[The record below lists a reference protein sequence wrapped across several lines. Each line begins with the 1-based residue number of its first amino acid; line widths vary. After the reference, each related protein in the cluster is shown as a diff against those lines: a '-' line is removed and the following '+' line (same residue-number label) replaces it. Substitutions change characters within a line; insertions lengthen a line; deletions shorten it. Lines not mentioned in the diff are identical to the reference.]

1 MSGTSPAT
9 PDPETSPAAPGA
21 EGPDTTTAIGLA
33 VVLLALAGIAALVGG
48 QFLIGALRLAAG
60 ILAGAGA
67 GPVLLVLLGARGRRG
82 SRRLLAGALA
92 LALAAA
98 LTLPAV
104 MATRVPPPAEAAS
117 ASIPALGEGDT
128 VHSVPA
134 ADAPVLVRRADGT
147 AQLLHG
153 GTVHEVDASGAD
165 ALALSADGTRLIEV
179 TGGRTVV
186 SDLTGSDRSGSGP
199 EEIAAVAGIPL
210 ALSEDLLVVRECE
223 ESDAEA
229 CTLSGYDLTVGDPP
243 RWTLS
248 APGTRE
254 ARGIDPAGVEV
265 AARPDAAPGLLDA
278 VRVTG
283 VLPAVP
289 LRFDPAQGW
298 IQLDAATGF
307 PVGRVLAGPDQP
319 CRVSV
324 NGPTPRTDAPVV
336 VTVCSAPDGALTATA
351 HVRGEVLWTS
361 EPSPAGQWAVQID
374 HGRVLATGTEED
386 TGISG
391 EIVASEHRA
400 AWTEPGAGALD
411 EAVEA
416 IVRLGIDGSRMVR
429 ANTSGQLVAYDT
441 ADGTNIWTLPLSAPE
456 APVHGTLESDTAVV
470 LDPVRRTRPL
480 QPRGAQRLRV
490 VDADSGTV
498 TADAV
503 VTDPVRSVHGVGDG
517 RALVTV
523 GERTLLLGR

>member
-1 MSGTSPAT
+1 MSETSPAT
-9 PDPETSPAAPGA
+9 PGA

-60 ILAGAGA
+60 FLAGAGA
-67 GPVLLVLLGARGRRG
+67 GLLLLAVLGARGRRG

-92 LALAAA
+92 LAVALA
-98 LTLPAV
+98 LTVPAV
-104 MATRVPPPAEAAS
+104 LATRVPPLSEAAA

-147 AQLLHG
+147 AQVLG
-153 GTVHEVDASGAD
+153 QEAVHEVDAAAED
-165 ALALSADGTRLIEV
+165 VLALSADGTRLIEV
-179 TGGRTVV
+179 ADGRTVV
-186 SDLTGSDRSGSGP
+186 SDLTGSGGTGSGP

-210 ALSEDLLVVRECE
+210 SLSEDLLVVRECE
-223 ESDAEA
+223 GSDAEA
-229 CTLSGYDLTVGDPP
+229 CTLSGYDLTAGDRPQ
-243 RWTLS
+243 WTLS
-248 APGTRE
+248 APGAQE

-265 AARPDAAPGLLDA
+265 AARPDEPPGPLDA
-278 VRVTG
+278 VRATG

-307 PVGRVLAGPDQP
+307 PVGRVLAGPEQP

-336 VTVCSAPDGALTATA
+336 LTVCSAPDGALTATA

-361 EPSPAGQWAVQID
+361 EPSPAGRWAVQMD
-374 HGRVLATGTEED
+374 HGRVLATGTEEG

-416 IVRLGIDGSRMVR
+416 TARLGIDGARMVR

-441 ADGTNIWTLPLSAPE
+441 ADGTNVWTLPLSAPDV
-456 APVHGTLESDTAVV
+456 PVNGTLEAGTVVV
-470 LDPVRRTRPL
+470 LDPVERTRAL

-490 VDADSGTV
+490 VDADTGTV

-503 VTDPVRSVHGVGDG
+503 VTDPVRSVHGIGDG
-517 RALVTV
+517 RTLVTV
-523 GERTLLLGR
+523 GEQALLLGR